1 MKGSTAMKIVMTGGG
16 TSGHVTP
23 NIALFKPLKEAGF
36 EISYIGT
43 KEGIEHELV
52 TKEGIDY
59 YSIKAGKLRRYID
72 MQNVKDISR
81 IFAGCGQALKILK
94 NIKPDVVFSKGG
106 FVSCPVVWAAKML
119 GIPSVIHESDITPGL
134 ANKLSAP
141 FAKKICYAFP
151 ETKAHL
157 PEGKSIYTGL
167 PVRHELLCGSREKGL
182 EFLGFDGNKP
192 VLLLM
197 GGSLGSKFLND
208 KLRSEIDDLLQRF
221 DICHLCG
228 KGNIDTEFFNRR
240 GYCQFEYVNEELCDV
255 MAASDFVITRGG
267 ATAIFEILALSKP
280 SLVVPLS
287 RKASR
292 GDQIENAKSFK
303 AQGLCEYIEEEELEA
318 KDFSKL
324 IDAIYENRA
333 KIAENQNRK
342 DTKKSTSAIVNVI
355 LSVIK

>member
-1 MKGSTAMKIVMTGGG
+1 MKIVMTGGG

-43 KEGIEHELV
+43 REGIEHDLV
-52 TKEGIDY
+52 TREGIDY
-59 YSIKAGKLRRYID
+59 YPIKAGKLRRYID
-72 MQNVKDISR
+72 MQNVKDVSKICTGY
-81 IFAGCGQALKILK
+81 AQALKVLRTV
-94 NIKPDVVFSKGG
+94 KPDVVFSKGG
-106 FVSCPVVWAAKML
+106 FVSCPVIWAAKTL

-167 PVRHELLCGSREKGL
+167 PVREELLSGDRQKGL
-182 EFLGFDGNKP
+182 EFMGFDGNKP

-208 KLRSEIDDLLQRF
+208 KLRAEIDDLLQKF
-221 DICHLCG
+221 DVCHLCG
-228 KGNIDTEFFNRR
+228 KGNTDSELFNRR

-255 MAASDFVITRGG
+255 MAASDFIISRGG
-267 ATAIFEILALSKP
+267 ATAIFEILALVKP
-280 SLVVPLS
+280 SLIVPLS
-287 RKASR
+287 KKASR

-303 AQGLCEYIEEEELEA
+303 AQGLCDYMEEEELER
-318 KDFSKL
+318 KDFSEL
-324 IDAIYENRA
+324 IDSIYEKRA
-333 KIAENQNRK
+333 VIAENQNRK
-342 DTKKSTSAIVNVI
+342 DTSKSASAIVNVI
-355 LSVIK
+355 LSVVKR